1 MKTLSRFISIFFIW
15 FFIISF
21 LLFIIKVDIKKDFIV
36 QKNDSSLT
44 IFLDNEKDYDYINS
58 KKYIEYNKKFL
69 YIKAS
74 NIINDKLFSITV
86 NFYIN
91 NFHEDT
97 INICVDSKNIISFIL
112 NW

>member
-21 LLFIIKVDIKKDFIV
+21 LLLIIKVDIKKELPV

-44 IFLDNEKDYDYINS
+44 IFLDNKTDYDLLTSN
-58 KKYIEYNKKFL
+58 KYIKYKDKSL
-69 YIKAS
+69 YILAS
-74 NIINDKLFSITV
+74 NIISEDLFSITV
-86 NFYIN
+86 NFYIK
-91 NFHEDT
+91 NFYEDA
-97 INICVDSKNIISFIL
+97 IKICLDSKNIISFIL